1 MSLQIWID
9 ADACPNVIKDILFR
23 TAERRQLSL
32 ILVANRIIATPPSQ
46 FIKAVRVGSG
56 FDVADSYIVQHCQCN
71 DLVITSDVPLAAEV
85 VAKHAFALNPRGE
98 LYTRETINEHLAMRD
113 FMTELRDS
121 GQASNSLAAFGQRD
135 KQAFANALDRFLAE
149 QGKLRMNY

>member
-46 FIKAVRVGSG
+46 FIQAVRVGSG
-56 FDVADSYIVQHCQCN
+56 LDVADNYIVQQCQAN
-71 DLVITSDVPLAAEV
+71 DLVITADIPLAAEV
-85 VAKHAFALNPRGE
+85 VAKHAYALNPRGE

-113 FMTELRDS
+113 FMTELRDT
-121 GQASNSLAAFGQRD
+121 GQASGNLAAFGPRD
-135 KQAFANALDRFLAE
+135 KQAFANALDRFLA
-149 QGKLRMNY
+149 GHRSTSF